1 MGSINF
7 KLNRILA
14 SLIDGLVM
22 LILLVAICIAPS
34 INLVRVIQN
43 NNLVTGDI
51 LWLVFSFIGS
61 VLVWILYLSLTSL
74 LFKNAT
80 LGMKLMRLV
89 YIRTN
94 STELTFIN
102 LFMRSFICVICLV
115 LSLGLTLIFDPV
127 SLMCNEKG
135 KNFYDIL
142 TSTKVVS
149 FYDIG

>member
-1 MGSINF
+1 MSSINF

-22 LILLVAICIAPS
+22 LILLVAICVAPS

-61 VLVWILYLSLTSL
+61 VLVWILYLSLTTL

-89 YIRTN
+89 YIRT
-94 STELTFIN
+94 SGTELTFIN
-102 LFMRSFICVICLV
+102 LFMCSFIYVICLV

-149 FYDIG
+149 LYDIG